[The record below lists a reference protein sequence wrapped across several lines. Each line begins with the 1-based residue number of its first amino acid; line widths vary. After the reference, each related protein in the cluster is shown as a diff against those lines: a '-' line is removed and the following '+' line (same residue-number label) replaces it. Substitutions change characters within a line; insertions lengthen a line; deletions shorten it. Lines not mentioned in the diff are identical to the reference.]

1 MDSESRLRVSKSMK
15 LEVSSWDRKF
25 GSTWETL
32 LNFSQ
37 CSFWHFSFLELK
49 LFRTFVKLSIYS
61 LTLITSI
68 TLVKLLQIL
77 KSEWTRSSHV
87 ASNKV
92 SASRHLGEPIQLE
105 KIIKA
110 LENSNFHNWIFSQMR
125 NASCLPFGWVKLDRF
140 ADTHSFSYLF
150 VFSDENVSLPL
161 NICHFFWSNHPVAR
175 HF

>member
-92 SASRHLGEPIQLE
+92 SAGRHLGELIQLE

-110 LENSNFHNWIFSQMR
+110 LENSNFHNWIFPKCVTHRAFRSAESSSIVLMILTVFR
-125 NASCLPFGWVKLDRF
+125 ISSSFPVKMFHCL
-140 ADTHSFSYLF
+140 
-150 VFSDENVSLPL
+150 
-161 NICHFFWSNHPVAR
+161 
-175 HF
+175 